1 MKVPKELVEQ
11 WWGDWMGSL
20 VGLTQ
25 AEYIAER
32 ACDYALEAAAKVCEQ
47 TEIATYI
54 YGTQSHDSGAE
65 TLSNAID
72 AIRSLKEVQ
81 S

>member
-1 MKVPKELVEQ
+1 MKLPKELVEQ

-25 AEYIAER
+25 AEYIAQR
-32 ACDYALEAAAKVCEQ
+32 AYDYALEEAARVCEETHERMNSSFQ
-47 TEIATYI
+47 GAANEI
-54 YGTQSHDSGAE
+54 
-65 TLSNAID
+65 
-72 AIRSLKEVQ
+72 RKLKEVQ